1 MPENQTLQRLN
12 YIFDIIG
19 MYFEFLVLFL
29 IAEYPCAKQEMLEQ
43 LLPKDAFSAVLADT
57 AAAQNH
63 WQSLEV

>member
-1 MPENQTLQRLN
+1 
-12 YIFDIIG
+12 

-43 LLPKDAFSAVLADT
+43 LLPKGAFSAVLADT